1 MALISLEN
9 VTKAYD
15 GKPVVDDL
23 SLNVEQGE
31 LFVLVGTSGS
41 GKTTTLKMINRLV
54 EPTSGTIKFAGKPLT
69 DYQVRDLRWNLA
81 MCCNKLRYFQP

>member
-31 LFVLVGTSGS
+31 LFVLVGTSGPA
-41 GKTTTLKMINRLV
+41 NR
-54 EPTSGTIKFAGKPLT
+54 SRIIRFAICGGI
-69 DYQVRDLRWNLA
+69 
-81 MCCNKLRYFQP
+81 